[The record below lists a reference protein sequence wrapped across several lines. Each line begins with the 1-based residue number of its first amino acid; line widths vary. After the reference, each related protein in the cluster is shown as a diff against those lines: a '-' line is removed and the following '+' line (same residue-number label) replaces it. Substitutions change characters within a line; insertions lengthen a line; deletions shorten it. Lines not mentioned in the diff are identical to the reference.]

1 MRKYTRVAKESKG
14 LIARPFHLPCLAM
27 AAAFTLTI
35 APALLPLSLSAGA
48 RVAAA
53 AEVDDKAASKFT
65 GKAEIKAEPVF
76 KPDVPKLDSLEQAAA
91 NSTLKGTIEHR
102 SAKIAPPPR
111 KPKKLSAT
119 AAKPAENPLN
129 GMLRAQKDKE
139 RAIKLKAQ
147 NQAFDLKEEFTIPQ
161 SIGIIGVKFFKPIDG
176 PAVINTVF
184 SGTPAAKAGMQ
195 VNDMIVAVDGVPTR
209 NLSKDQCYDL
219 IVGSP
224 DTPITVSVMR
234 RTNFGVKQMVRMDFN
249 DIPDPMVRRDYLNSL

>member
-1 MRKYTRVAKESKG
+1 MGKPKIVARGKTG
-14 LIARPFHLPCLAM
+14 LIARPSCLAM
-27 AAAFTLTI
+27 AAALALTVI
-35 APALLPLSLSAGA
+35 PALLPLSLSAGA
-48 RVAAA
+48 RVAAVA
-53 AEVDDKAASKFT
+53 ADSDDKSGNKFV

-76 KPDVPKLDSLEQAAA
+76 KPDVPKLDSLDEPDR
-91 NSTLKGTIEHR
+91 STLKGTVEHR

-111 KPKKLSAT
+111 RPKKLSAT
-119 AAKPAENPLN
+119 AAKPADNPLS

-147 NQAFDLKEEFTIPQ
+147 NQAFELKEEFTIPQ

-234 RTNFGVKQMVRMDFN
+234 RTNFGVKQMMRMDFN

>member
-1 MRKYTRVAKESKG
+1 MRKLTRVAKKKRG
-14 LIARPFHLPCLAM
+14 LIAKFSCVACLACLACLAM
-27 AAAFTLTI
+27 SNAAV
-35 APALLPLSLSAGA
+35 AG
-48 RVAAA
+48 
-53 AEVDDKAASKFT
+53 DTDNKS
-65 GKAEIKAEPVF
+65 KAEPVF
-76 KPDVPKLDSLEQAAA
+76 KPDVPKLDSLEQAGASA
-91 NSTLKGTIEHR
+91 SSTLKGTIEHR

-111 KPKKLSAT
+111 KAKKLSAA
-119 AAKPAENPLN
+119 AAKPADNPLN

-147 NQAFDLKEEFTIPQ
+147 NQAFELKEEFTIPQ